1 MQRSV
6 RKPPYWL
13 CYPSFPISESDHPRI
28 AMRLSIPSV
37 TKLHPAPV
45 GIGSRKGSVLVIS
58 LLLAVLGT
66 LGVAAWIS
74 LLDARSRQADTTVT
88 ALTRRTTLQNSRA
101 LAHGAISTHYLASA
115 SGLANNTAYALNNSL
130 GSATI
135 SSYTQIPLTTTASQ
149 RSSIT
154 GATPTQSYSVD
165 TAVSVQDG
173 IGSTA
178 SQAQLRSIHP
188 ALVGDLLVMLPPV
201 DFNNTSPLV
210 SGSFKVRGRAIFWDA
225 ITTDLNS
232 GIRADQYLLPD
243 NILGTVTLQ
252 NIAGSNVLP
261 LNYPIP
267 RQTTGTIS
275 GGTPYQGAMDMFH
288 ATRNA
293 HNSYRVKVT
302 AASPNRTV
310 SGTTRMAEGL
320 GASTVANKSGDS
332 SRRDQITWAA
342 AGDSRGANVYT
353 NLTSAIPLSSSV
365 LLHLFNN
372 PNALNNTQH
381 YTLLNGHAS
390 LPDDVLAK
398 LVDPTLTFLT
408 DTQKTALLDKS
419 AVWVHSNGVGK
430 VIINVANTALEH
442 LLLERVALLELHG
455 ATTAAADAALATLA
469 PRAIVVANPS
479 GFGLQDVLLNH
490 RCARRLIL
498 AISTEPITGT
508 PAYTYW
514 PTLRCTGNFIFPNWH
529 IIMDLQNTGFRINT
543 AVVSEA
549 VIYGGIRANR
559 SLTVTGGAVTLR
571 QETNQAGY
579 EPLLTRSAWIES
591 ARP

>member
-1 MQRSV
+1 
-6 RKPPYWL
+6 
-13 CYPSFPISESDHPRI
+13 
-28 AMRLSIPSV
+28 MRLSIP
-37 TKLHPAPV
+37 PV
-45 GIGSRKGSVLVIS
+45 ANLLPSPCGIGSRKGSVLVIS

-74 LLDARSRQADTTVT
+74 LLDARSRQTDTTVA
-88 ALTRRTTLQNSRA
+88 ALTRRTTLENSRA

-115 SGLANNTAYALNNSL
+115 NGLANNTAYALNNGL
-130 GSATI
+130 GNTTI
-135 SSYTQIPLTTTASQ
+135 SSYTQVPLTTTAAQ

-154 GATPTQSYSVD
+154 GATPSQSYSVD
-165 TAVSVQDG
+165 AAVSVQDG

-178 SQAQLRSIHP
+178 SQAQLRSVHP

-210 SGSFKVRGRAIFWDA
+210 SGSFKVRGRAVFWDA
-225 ITTDLNS
+225 ITTDLTS
-232 GIRADQYLLPD
+232 GIRAEQYLLPD
-243 NILGTVTLQ
+243 NLLGTVTLQ
-252 NIAGSNVLP
+252 NIAGSSVLP
-261 LNYPIP
+261 LNYPIL
-267 RQTTGTIS
+267 RQSTGTIS
-275 GGTPYQGAMDMFH
+275 GGTPYQGGMDMFH

-310 SGTTRMAEGL
+310 SGTTRMAEGI
-320 GASTVANKSGDS
+320 GASTVANKSGDNN
-332 SRRDQITWAA
+332 RRNLITWAA
-342 AGDSRGANVYT
+342 TGDSRGNNVYNT
-353 NLTSAIPLSSSV
+353 LTSAIPLSSSV

-381 YTLLNGHAS
+381 YTLLDGHAS
-390 LPDDVLAK
+390 LPDNVLAK

-408 DTQKTALLDKS
+408 DSQKTALLDKS
-419 AVWVHSNGVGK
+419 EVWVHSNGQGK
-430 VIINVANTALEH
+430 VVVNVASTALEH

-455 ATTAAADAALATLA
+455 ATSAAADAALATLE
-469 PRAIVVANPS
+469 PRSLVVANPS
-479 GFGLQDVLLNH
+479 GYGLEDVLLNH

-498 AISTEPITGT
+498 AIATETITNPSAT
-508 PAYTYW
+508 YSYW
-514 PTLRCTGNFIFPNWH
+514 PTLRCTGNSVFPNWH
-529 IIMDLQNTGFRINT
+529 IIMDLQNTGFRIDT
-543 AVVSEA
+543 AAVSEA